1 MALLAAGTSDGRRL
15 LAEVTPQRYLSIY
28 KEPLPG
34 SADTY
39 VLDLEGTW
47 ADNLGSPQEEG
58 VLPVGKWVEIRA
70 LPAEVL
76 ATTKVTP
83 FVVDEAEYDAASGE
97 LRITPRGAWSVA
109 AGIKQG

>member
-1 MALLAAGTSDGRRL
+1 
-15 LAEVTPQRYLSIY
+15 
-28 KEPLPG
+28 
-34 SADTY
+34 
-39 VLDLEGTW
+39 
-47 ADNLGSPQEEG
+47 

-83 FVVDEAEYDAASGE
+83 FVIDAAEYDAASGE
-97 LRITPRGAWSVA
+97 LRITPRGAWTTV